1 MEFEKEGN
9 MLLDF
14 IIGLIF
20 FAYFFFN
27 CSLLVMLNRV
37 GEVNLSIWKQ
47 VLIFLFGVFI
57 DGLDNLK
64 AAFKKW

>member
-1 MEFEKEGN
+1 

-14 IIGLIF
+14 IFGLIF
-20 FAYFFFN
+20 FGYFFFN
-27 CSLLVMLNRV
+27 CSLLVLLNRN
-37 GEVNLSIWKQ
+37 GEVILPIWKQ

-57 DGLDNLK
+57 DGFDNLK